1 MEKIKARL
9 GYEGLS
15 CESEG
20 QARGLGAVDRRGSE
34 AWVEGLVPM
43 DRDDGEDQAR
53 LWSMNQ

>member
-1 MEKIKARL
+1 MRYDIVSYGQVEKIKARL

-34 AWVEGLVPM
+34 A
-43 DRDDGEDQAR
+43 
-53 LWSMNQ
+53 